1 MSLVLL
7 RLYCKSFN
15 VLFPGR
21 TPRHSFQN
29 SPAKLR
35 VIFELTKFFEKNF
48 SFAPNFPFRLVVFT
62 FSSGGRAAALPRSLA
77 ESGCKI
83 RDFIFFHQMFLK
95 EFLPYGALTSLKE
108 MLKNLCQNALHKRK
122 KFAPQ
127 PNFLLS
133 CRYSSPEWLLSALTG
148 GVRHLPRRKVSP
160 LLFFFSQARVFCS
173 RITRI
178 SRIEPMSGSSAR
190 ENFWNLRE
198 FFARGLRRFH
208 RLGRQAATGCGK
220 FYISCRRFVARG
232 GRGFHRLISAG
243 IFVKCA
249 GVRRLL
255 CNFAGM
261 GWKDASRKR
270 ER

>member
-1 MSLVLL
+1 M
-7 RLYCKSFN
+7 
-15 VLFPGR
+15 LFPGR

-95 EFLPYGALTSLKE
+95 DFLPNGALTSLKE

-122 KFAPQ
+122 KFTPQ

-148 GVRHLPRRKVSP
+148 GVAPLPRRLASP
-160 LLFFFSQARVFCS
+160 LLFFSHRREFFCS
-173 RITRI
+173 QITRI

-198 FFARGLRRFH
+198 FFARGLRGLRG
-208 RLGRQAATGCGK
+208 LGRQAATARGK
-220 FYISCRRFVARG
+220 LYISCRRFVARG
-232 GRGFHRLISAG
+232 GSGFHRLGPQAANSSGKEPRAQE
-243 IFVKCA
+243 
-249 GVRRLL
+249 
-255 CNFAGM
+255 
-261 GWKDASRKR
+261 WD
-270 ER
+270 

>member
-1 MSLVLL
+1 M
-7 RLYCKSFN
+7 
-15 VLFPGR
+15 LFPGR

-95 EFLPYGALTSLKE
+95 DFLPNGALTSLKE

-190 ENFWNLRE
+190 EIFWNLRE

-232 GRGFHRLISAG
+232 GSGFHRLGPQAANSSGKEPRAQE
-243 IFVKCA
+243 
-249 GVRRLL
+249 
-255 CNFAGM
+255 
-261 GWKDASRKR
+261 WD
-270 ER
+270 